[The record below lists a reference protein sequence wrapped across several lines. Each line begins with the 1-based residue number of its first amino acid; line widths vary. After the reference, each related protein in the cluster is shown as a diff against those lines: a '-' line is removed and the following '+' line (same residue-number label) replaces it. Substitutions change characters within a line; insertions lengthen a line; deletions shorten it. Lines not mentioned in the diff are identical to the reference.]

1 MPWKM
6 IAVSIGAQLFNSWQT
21 NKKNEELQTRQKEF
35 QKAAQQKEFD
45 RMRQLQREAAKLA
58 LEIEAEVHEQRL
70 EDIQKNYDDAVKNL
84 ATEIAIKKWPLKVL
98 PFVMRGESFGTF
110 FNGSKSILMHT
121 IFTPSNCESFNN
133 AVYADIDLQLE
144 AECNEHWNVQSSHPI
159 AYYGGA
165 WRKSKL
171 DLDQIDLLRTQ
182 LKNVPTVVISPYFA
196 PELYFRV
203 KIWGMGKD
211 TEVKIELP
219 QGIFSYEYTKGM
231 NYSPN
236 NETPQGDLKATTIEE
251 FVPYLECLIGYIAD
265 VYYWMMYKVLPCL
278 PQIFALNYKNWNK
291 TLMTSYQSGYTN
303 ALINKMSNESI
314 STLSDIQKYI
324 NYIELLRESGE
335 LIQVSNI
342 ENALVKYVSDTYVAR
357 KNDIDIP
364 KSYKEILRFMVDE
377 SKIDIDFEHVPITKY
392 EDKFDLLAYLQEFKK
407 IIISH
412 ADRLDTENISL
423 YIEQRGYTH
432 FKLYILDMNIKT
444 IINIDGFNYIII
456 TKRPLYYKK
465 IKNIFKHK
473 SVGSVICRFCRVDKL
488 IEELMNYETLIF

>member
-1 MPWKM
+1 MPWTM

-265 VYYWMMYKVLPCL
+265 VYYWMMYKQIPILPKMIVNNINNVDKYLKEELATLYDAELKRSIDGIKDATLKYSDFCFYLEGISTIL
-278 PQIFALNYKNWNK
+278 PKEQIKKYKNSVAIYSQLPPIDKKQNESLNFDEVQLNKCDILDLIERYKKYVGENVQTLNFDTSLVIANTAYRTLSVYIIDEKTNHYLDLPKSFAYKIYFNQMARDKNVRLIFNQYAKNNVVIINKYNIDKIITILK
-291 TLMTSYQSGYTN
+291 TLIY
-303 ALINKMSNESI
+303 
-314 STLSDIQKYI
+314 
-324 NYIELLRESGE
+324 
-335 LIQVSNI
+335 
-342 ENALVKYVSDTYVAR
+342 
-357 KNDIDIP
+357 
-364 KSYKEILRFMVDE
+364 
-377 SKIDIDFEHVPITKY
+377 
-392 EDKFDLLAYLQEFKK
+392 
-407 IIISH
+407 
-412 ADRLDTENISL
+412 
-423 YIEQRGYTH
+423 
-432 FKLYILDMNIKT
+432 
-444 IINIDGFNYIII
+444 
-456 TKRPLYYKK
+456 
-465 IKNIFKHK
+465 
-473 SVGSVICRFCRVDKL
+473 
-488 IEELMNYETLIF
+488 